1 MKRWMRSALLG
12 AAVLVTV
19 PVWAAGALQ
28 PAEFVWRGT
37 LTVPEGASLA
47 RVALP
52 ADALVHLQSPD
63 ARDVRVFNA
72 AGEAVAFAVDVPAV
86 ASPAPPATQTRAYA
100 AHPLFAASPGQAPA
114 KGAVAVQLD
123 TGGGQSSVWV
133 RFNDTGK
140 TAEPVD
146 GAATLLQSALF
157 DTRAEKQ
164 AITALTLRADLPANT
179 LVHFALASS
188 ADLKQWTPV
197 AVRGPVFRFDG
208 ANAPTNQVLELSHAL
223 PLEGRYLRLS
233 WEGQGGVTL
242 QDITGSVAQTTA
254 PPARVRA
261 ALPPGV
267 QDGDTALK
275 WPLDFATPLAGL
287 QLRALRDNVLVPVRV
302 WGRNDAAQPWRLLA
316 QTVMYRVGTNGQERS
331 NPSVDLRGAST
342 RWLRL
347 ESTNGMPLAAG
358 DVQATAEFSPVGVV
372 FLASGIGPFEL
383 AVGRPQ
389 TPLAAMA
396 PSLLSSVVAGRIDEL
411 PQALLSN
418 VRVGLEA
425 GAGSVL
431 QRLLPAGTEQ
441 RSWVLWAILLGG
453 VVVLGAVAY
462 ALFRQLSVAAK

>member
-1 MKRWMRSALLG
+1 MKCWIRSALVA
-12 AAVLVTV
+12 AAVVV
-19 PVWAAGALQ
+19 AAPMWAASAPL
-28 PAEFVWRGT
+28 PAEFAWRGT

-52 ADALVHLQSPD
+52 SDALVHLQSSD
-63 ARDVRVFNA
+63 ASDVRVFNA
-72 AGEAVAFAVDVPAV
+72 AGEPVAFAVDAPLAAVP
-86 ASPAPPATQTRAYA
+86 PPLPTQTRAYV
-100 AHPLFAASPGQAPA
+100 AHPLFASPSGQSPA
-114 KGAVAVQLD
+114 KGSVAVHFD
-123 TGGGQSSVWV
+123 ASGEQSSVWV

-140 TAEPVD
+140 ATEPVD
-146 GAATLLQSALF
+146 GGATPLQSALF

-164 AITALTLRADLPANT
+164 AITALTLRADLPTNT

-188 ADLKQWTPV
+188 TDLKQWTPV

-208 ANAPTNQVLELSHAL
+208 ADAPINQVLELSNAL

-242 QDITGSVAQTTA
+242 QEITGSVAQATA
-254 PPARVRA
+254 PPARVLA
-261 ALPPGV
+261 TLAPGV
-267 QDGDTALK
+267 QDGDSALK
-275 WPLDFATPLAGL
+275 WPVNFATPLAGL

-316 QTVMYRVGTNGQERS
+316 QTVLYRVGANGQERN
-331 NPSVDLRGAST
+331 NPTVDLGGVST

-347 ESTNGMPLAAG
+347 ESTNGMALSVA
-358 DVQATAEFSPVGVV
+358 DVQATVEFSPVGVV
-372 FLASGIGPFEL
+372 FLASGMGPFEL

-396 PSLLSSVVAGRIDEL
+396 PSLLRSVVPGRIGDL

-418 VRVGLEA
+418 VRVGQEA

-441 RSWVLWAILLGG
+441 RSWVLWAILLAG
-453 VVVLGAVAY
+453 VAVLGAVAY